1 MLSISATAR
10 VIVFSSLYAGISIDS
25 LMSGAHATANSP
37 SSPADCGLSK
47 NTLPRQRADQ
57 SARLIKIHLDTSQG

>member
-1 MLSISATAR
+1 
-10 VIVFSSLYAGISIDS
+10 
-25 LMSGAHATANSP
+25 
-37 SSPADCGLSK
+37 LSK